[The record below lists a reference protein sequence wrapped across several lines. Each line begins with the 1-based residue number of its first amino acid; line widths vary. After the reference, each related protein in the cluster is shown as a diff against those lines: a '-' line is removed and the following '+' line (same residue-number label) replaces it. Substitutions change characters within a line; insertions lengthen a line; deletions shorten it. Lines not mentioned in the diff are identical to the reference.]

1 MTTRSVKAAE
11 AAVVKLYVDVR
22 ILHASLVLS
31 EPIVNERQIRL
42 AHRIVKQCARLAAL
56 RAKKARAP

>member
-11 AAVVKLYVDVR
+11 AAVVRAAMRYQWYITGNCRCNDCRLMR
-22 ILHASLVLS
+22 A
-31 EPIVNERQIRL
+31 VN
-42 AHRIVKQCARLAAL
+42 RLAAL